1 MLEQYMQLISQDHR
15 ISGSH
20 TFNTFLLTAQKETR
34 QEEIENVN
42 LDVFLMNEH
51 KVTVRVLTTEQT
63 DVVLDNVCSQL
74 NVPEDFVTCFTL
86 FLIRRDDD
94 GDITVLRKL
103 QDFESPHIS
112 QKALSNS
119 SSDRSQGPIKIMLRK
134 SSWDT
139 SIDDILLSEQST
151 LNLLYIQTVADLER
165 GWIVTSPETKQ
176 QLALMQARG
185 SKRQF
190 MEVARTLK
198 FYGYMIFRPCVTDHP
213 EPHTRVTIAI
223 GKSCLSMRILSPGGE
238 VKEVSFRITRM
249 RCWRIMKG
257 ESVINNQLGML
268 KAEGSKLE
276 LSFEYLV
283 TPEKMEW
290 VTVISHQAILMSMCL
305 QSMVEELVRIRA
317 GEKDPQRITKCSIK
331 KARSRTAGANT
342 NNTSD
347 QSPDA
352 DEGCGGPVDYTV
364 RKLAEKFS
372 VVNMKSA
379 SKAAED
385 VFVENEVFNSSS
397 VSEES
402 IGD

>member
-1 MLEQYMQLISQDHR
+1 MGRREGGGPGGYRSPADR
-15 ISGSH
+15 IQEVKAKEFSGRGGS
-20 TFNTFLLTAQKETR
+20 TTWSEWSR
-34 QEEIENVN
+34 Q
-42 LDVFLMNEH
+42 
-51 KVTVRVLTTEQT
+51 
-63 DVVLDNVCSQL
+63 
-74 NVPEDFVTCFTL
+74 
-86 FLIRRDDD
+86 
-94 GDITVLRKL
+94 
-103 QDFESPHIS
+103 
-112 QKALSNS
+112 
-119 SSDRSQGPIKIMLRK
+119 IKIPM
-134 SSWDT
+134 
-139 SIDDILLSEQST
+139 
-151 LNLLYIQTVADLER
+151 
-165 GWIVTSPETKQ
+165 VT
-176 QLALMQARG
+176 M
-185 SKRQF
+185 F
-190 MEVARTLK
+190 
-198 FYGYMIFRPCVTDHP
+198 D
-213 EPHTRVTIAI
+213 EP
-223 GKSCLSMRILSPGGE
+223 SLQMS
-238 VKEVSFRITRM
+238 
-249 RCWRIMKG
+249 
-257 ESVINNQLGML
+257 ML